1 MEQRRNRALRKI
13 IYILDAV
20 IVVLSLM
27 LAFVIH
33 TYLRDMVPFL
43 KATPGFKDYTAVAVF
58 TLPLWL
64 FLVPVFRLQQVFE
77 RLWTLSQLAVQ
88 LIKLHFAALII
99 LTVVLFLTQTVV
111 NRSLVSLFLI
121 CTFVL
126 MFIERAILGMR
137 LRYTWS
143 HGHARPRMI
152 LAGTAGKAMSDFL
165 LRIEINQLKPE
176 VLGRISAFES
186 EDENVDS
193 PEGLPPL
200 LGRIDNIEQL
210 LHDTSADQVLFFPP
224 FNNPADAVNAL
235 NICENL
241 GISAHFAIDLS
252 QPGLITP
259 RVVSLYDYPFITFE
273 SLPKTYE
280 HHAIKHGLD
289 AVLAAVGLVL
299 LSPLFLLVSMIV
311 LLSMGRPVFFSQ
323 ERAGQ
328 FGRKFRMLKFRTMK
342 KGAEK
347 ERDDLLD
354 ENEMSG
360 PVFKITDDPRVTP
373 FGRFLRRSSIDELPQ
388 LVNVLRGTMSLVGP
402 RPLPIDEQQKI
413 YGWHRRR
420 LSMRPGITG
429 LWQVSGRNN
438 IDFAKWM
445 KLDLKYVDEW
455 SFGLDAILL
464 LKTIRAVIS
473 KTGAN

>member
-1 MEQRRNRALRKI
+1 MEQRRNKALRKI
-13 IYILDAV
+13 IYVFDGV
-20 IVVLSLM
+20 IVVLSLV
-27 LAFVIH
+27 LAFVLH

-43 KATPGFKDYTAVAVF
+43 KATPSLNEYLVVAVF

-77 RLWTLSQLAVQ
+77 RLWTVTQIAIQ
-88 LIKLHFAALII
+88 LIKLHLAALVI
-99 LTVVLFLTQTVV
+99 LTFVLFLTQTVV

-121 CTFVL
+121 CTFML
-126 MFIERAILGMR
+126 MFIERTILGLR
-137 LRYTWS
+137 LRYTWR

-152 LAGTAGKAMSDFL
+152 LAGKPDETMSGFL
-165 LRIEINQLKPE
+165 LQIKTKQLKPE
-176 VLGRISAFES
+176 IIGRISVS
-186 EDENVDS
+186 DSQDQNVDS
-193 PEGLPPL
+193 FEELPPL
-200 LGRIDNIEQL
+200 LGKIDSIEQL
-210 LHDTSADQVLFFPP
+210 LHETSADQVLFFPP
-224 FNNPADAVNAL
+224 FNNPADAASAL
-235 NICENL
+235 NVCENL
-241 GISAHFAIDLS
+241 GVSARFAIDLS
-252 QPGLITP
+252 QPGLATP
-259 RVVSLYDYPFITFE
+259 RIVSLYDYPFITFE
-273 SLPKTYE
+273 AAPKTHE

-299 LSPLFLLVSMIV
+299 LSPLFLFVSLLVLV
-311 LLSMGRPVFFSQ
+311 SMGRPVFFSQ

-328 FGRKFRMLKFRTMK
+328 FGRKFRMLKFRTMR

-347 ERDDLLD
+347 EQDNLLD

-373 FGRFLRRSSIDELPQ
+373 LGRFLRRSSIDELPQ

-402 RPLPIDEQQKI
+402 RPLPIVEQQKI

-438 IDFAKWM
+438 IDFTKWM

-455 SFGLDAILL
+455 SLGLDALLL